1 MYCGGDDME
10 TKHLDEN
17 LQNDMRL
24 VAHVCGRLFNYRI
37 NPNIKKKRT
46 YGAWKALEV
55 FMRGILKRKRN
66 AKKM

>member
-1 MYCGGDDME
+1 ME
-10 TKHLDEN
+10 TKRLDEN

-24 VAHVCGRLFNYRI
+24 VAHVCGRLFNYGI

-55 FMRGILKRKRN
+55 FMRGMLKRKRN

>member
-1 MYCGGDDME
+1 ME
-10 TKHLDEN
+10 TKRLDEN

-55 FMRGILKRKRN
+55 FMRGMLKRKRN

>member
-1 MYCGGDDME
+1 ME
-10 TKHLDEN
+10 TKRLDEN

-37 NPNIKKKRT
+37 NPNIKKKRICE
-46 YGAWKALEV
+46 AWEAHKL
-55 FMRGILKRKRN
+55 FIIGMKKRERN

>member
-17 LQNDMRL
+17 FQNDMRM
-24 VAHVCGRLFNYRI
+24 VVHVCGRLFNYNV
-37 NPNIKKKRT
+37 NPNIKKKRF
-46 YGAWKALEV
+46 YGSWKAHAV
-55 FMRGILKRKRN
+55 FMRGMLKRERN

>member
-1 MYCGGDDME
+1 ME
-10 TKHLDEN
+10 TKRLDEN
-17 LQNDMRL
+17 LQNDRRL
-24 VAHVCGRLFNYRI
+24 VAHVCGRLFNYGI

>member
-1 MYCGGDDME
+1 ME
-10 TKHLDEN
+10 TKRLDEN

>member
-1 MYCGGDDME
+1 ME
-10 TKHLDEN
+10 TKRLDEN
-17 LQNDMRL
+17 LQNDTRL